1 MQHLAA
7 FVLKLSTIMI
17 LAEHLVKEVSI
28 IEVILLINRRRIVFD
43 NLFVVI
49 LQQLMPTLHDTW
61 ISVDVWLQKLLWVY
75 TLQRSLSFIHL
86 WKSASLKQAAALP
99 GRQLFVAKRFQ
110 IIYVSLWSCR
120 PDGYWGNLCLL
131 SR

>member
-43 NLFVVI
+43 HLFVVI
-49 LQQLMPTLHDTW
+49 LQQLMPTLHDT
-61 ISVDVWLQKLLWVY
+61 
-75 TLQRSLSFIHL
+75 
-86 WKSASLKQAAALP
+86 
-99 GRQLFVAKRFQ
+99 
-110 IIYVSLWSCR
+110 
-120 PDGYWGNLCLL
+120 
-131 SR
+131 

>member
-49 LQQLMPTLHDTW
+49 LQQLMPTLHDT
-61 ISVDVWLQKLLWVY
+61 
-75 TLQRSLSFIHL
+75 
-86 WKSASLKQAAALP
+86 
-99 GRQLFVAKRFQ
+99 
-110 IIYVSLWSCR
+110 
-120 PDGYWGNLCLL
+120 
-131 SR
+131 